1 MGEPMMLYYRREYHG
16 SVLECGRLCRFCES
30 LTRSREG
37 AKKGK
42 SDTDFHGL
50 FFQFSN
56 RVSLSPISAFVSFVL
71 FVVEISHYVA
81 GCLFQGGAENC
92 TPGCSANAEP
102 WLGGEASILI
112 FGKLHRKISKL
123 CQKEFARR
131 HGCECEQLAE

>member
-1 MGEPMMLYYRREYHG
+1 MN
-16 SVLECGRLCRFCES
+16 
-30 LTRSREG
+30 RSREG

-56 RVSLSPISAFVSFVL
+56 RVSLSPISTFVSFVL
-71 FVVEISHYVA
+71 FVVEISQYVA